1 MSYTYEDLLKAAHSL
16 QINGDFVTVTY
27 YGDPTY
33 TLQVVTSQGLEV
45 DLYLEYDWLDGLTT
59 VLWTCRDGVSSKVH
73 ANGVIVESH
82 HQVIA
87 DLSAQITQLHKVAA
101 S

>member
-16 QINGDFVTVTY
+16 QINGDFVTVTHHCK
-27 YGDPTY
+27 GTD
-33 TLQVVTSQGLEV
+33 TLQVITSQGLEIYLCLERDWV
-45 DLYLEYDWLDGLTT
+45 DGITT
-59 VLWTCRDGVSSKVH
+59 VLWICADDASSDGVV
-73 ANGVIVESH
+73 VESP

-87 DLSAQITQLHKVAA
+87 DLSAQIHQLHRAA

>member
-27 YGDPTY
+27 PFSNIQM
-33 TLQVVTSQGLEV
+33 LQVVTSHGLEV
-45 DLYLEYDWLDGLTT
+45 YLCLEHDWVDGITT
-59 VLWTCRDGVSSKVH
+59 VLWTCADASSD
-73 ANGVIVESH
+73 GVIVESPQ
-82 HQVIA
+82 QVIA
-87 DLSAQITQLHKVAA
+87 DLTAQITQLHRAA

>member
-27 YGDPTY
+27 PFSNTQL
-33 TLQVVTSQGLEV
+33 LQVVTSQGLEIYLCLEHDWV
-45 DLYLEYDWLDGLTT
+45 DGITT
-59 VLWTCRDGVSSKVH
+59 VLWTCADSRSD
-73 ANGVIVESH
+73 GVIVESP

-87 DLSAQITQLHKVAA
+87 DLAAQIHQLHKAT